1 MIIAFIA
8 ISLRVFLT
16 SASSQDLESLFE
28 SYLNLHKKSYS
39 PGEKQIRFNNF
50 KTNHESIQKSK
61 ESLKGCSLKLG
72 PNADKSSSDF
82 TQIEVPFHGPF
93 QAMQEVEVPDFIDW
107 VKRDKVSKLRSAQSC
122 EASWV
127 FAAVDT
133 IESLISI
140 TNQVPAFQLS
150 PQQFISCSD
159 SYGNSGCSSG
169 TIQNSFLY
177 AESNVL
183 CTEFQYP
190 FQDKSS
196 SCKRKFFCKNK
207 ISSFVQLPR
216 FNETQLKLAVASQ
229 PVAVMLNLT
238 STLLNY
244 EGGIISKAACGQEQ
258 KQGYFV
264 LVGYG
269 SLAGKDFWVVRSYW
283 GEDWGLGG
291 YGLIERD
298 DSNDLHEGA
307 CGVAFAGFIPVV
319 TVE

>member
-1 MIIAFIA
+1 MIIALFA
-8 ISLRVFLT
+8 ISLHVFIA
-16 SASSQDLESLFE
+16 SADQPNLESMFE
-28 SYLNLHKKSYS
+28 SHLKAYKKNYS
-39 PGEKQIRFNNF
+39 PKEKLTRYNNF
-50 KTNHESIQKSK
+50 KANHDLVEKSK
-61 ESLKGCSLKLG
+61 DSLKGCSLKLG
-72 PNADKSSSDF
+72 PNADKSPSDF
-82 TQIEVPFHGPF
+82 TPVQPPFLGPF
-93 QAMQEVEVPDFIDW
+93 QPIQDAEVPEFIDW
-107 VKRDKVSKLRSAQSC
+107 VKKDKVSKLRAPESC

-133 IESLISI
+133 IESLIAI

-159 SYGNSGCSSG
+159 SFGNSGCSAGS
-169 TIQNSFLY
+169 IQNSFLY

-190 FQDKSS
+190 FQDRSS

-216 FNETQLKLAVASQ
+216 FNQTQLKLALAAQ
-229 PVAVMLNLT
+229 PVAVTLNVT

-244 EGGIISKAACGQEQ
+244 EGGIISKSACGRADSQS
-258 KQGYFV
+258 YFV

-283 GEDWGLGG
+283 GEDWGIAG
-291 YGLIERD
+291 YGLIERT
-298 DSNDLHEGA
+298 DSNDADEGA
-307 CGVAFAGFIPVV
+307 CGVAFASFVPVV
-319 TVE
+319 PVG